1 MCGILSVTSYGQV
14 SEGERRKSGAGE
26 VPFELV
32 NGFLIVFEGRIGNLT
47 GLKFML
53 DTGATNSIVNR
64 KLARKLRIP
73 LHRKQIFD
81 FDKFVDADWGI
92 FPDVNF
98 GPIQLADVSML
109 VGDLARFSDFAKEVD
124 CIIGWD
130 LLSLNSFTIDYDT
143 KTVFFSPL
151 EQPASSLKPNPVGMI
166 LQLQLQNHPVDVLVD
181 TGIQGVVLFEDR
193 LLSQIPNL
201 HIEDETKGITIRG
214 WLHAKLATLPRVRL
228 DTTSVNPR
236 VLLVKGPP
244 GYVLP
249 GVDGYLGPSS
259 LKPHRIDFNFR
270 DNRGSFRIEET
281 SN

>member
-1 MCGILSVTSYGQV
+1 MCGILSVTTHGQV
-14 SEGERRKSGAGE
+14 SESEQRRSRVGE

-32 NGFLIVFEGRIGNLT
+32 NGFLIVFEGRIGSLT

-53 DTGATNSIVNR
+53 DTGATQSIVNR
-64 KLARKLRIP
+64 KIARKMRIP

-98 GPIQLADVSML
+98 GPIQLGDVSML

-124 CIIGWD
+124 GIIGWD

-143 KTVFFSPL
+143 KTVFFNPL
-151 EQPASSLKPNPVGMI
+151 KQPASLPKPNPVGMI
-166 LQLQLQNHPVDVLVD
+166 LQLQVQDHPVDVLVD

-201 HIEDETKGITIRG
+201 YIENETKGATIRG
-214 WLHAKLATLPRVRL
+214 WLRTKQATLPRVRL
-228 DTTSVNPR
+228 GTTSVNPR

-244 GYVLP
+244 SYVLP
-249 GVDGYLGPSS
+249 DVDGYLGPST

-270 DNRGSFRIEET
+270 DNRGSFRIEAT